1 MNFAKP
7 TVPIAIRKINLNEKS
22 WNESE
27 LENNL
32 LIAPPLKESNNH
44 ADITLSVVHL
54 IGWPSFPGKFQV
66 EYQA

>member
-32 LIAPPLKESNNH
+32 LIAPH
-44 ADITLSVVHL
+44 
-54 IGWPSFPGKFQV
+54 
-66 EYQA
+66 